1 MAYFPMCIDLTEK
14 RCIVVGGGN
23 VAAGKV
29 RQLLEFGA
37 AVTVAAPGL
46 TKELM
51 EQTQAGRITWLQRSV
66 DRENPGAVL
75 QQECEP
81 ATVGNEEPPSKPQQR
96 AGMRERAGSAG
107 LRPAASE
114 DGNDIM
120 IVVAATDDPAVN
132 RAVSVW
138 CKKRRIPVN
147 VVDEPVLCTFF
158 FPGIAKDGE
167 VVVSV
172 STGGTSPALSARL
185 RRRLSEELLFT
196 APVSAR
202 GTAGEEPDDGRGSGP
217 VSCGRAAEVMGQ
229 PPCPDLMMSRPVS
242 YGRAAEVMGTWR
254 AYVRQRVSSGAVRKK
269 VFEAMLERV
278 LNEGALTRREV
289 DDMIDKTEG
298 KDCDGRNAAV
308 REENA
313 AGEKNS
319 EAKDAG
325 SGKAAAVKE
334 QSAETKETA
343 AAGEDTAAEADF
355 VPRRIRVGTR
365 GSSLALAQTELF
377 IRRLM
382 SVYPETECETVVIK
396 TTGDRIQN
404 RPLSEFG
411 GKAVFVTEFEDAIR
425 SGVIDCAVHSAKDM
439 PAELS
444 DGLAVVCVLPRADVR
459 DVLVTR
465 AGKKILESENAVI
478 GTGSLRR
485 KTQFLQRYPHAQIR
499 QLRGNITTR
508 VGKLKNGEYDG
519 IILAA
524 AGLQRLGLLADKELE
539 YTYFEVDEMTP
550 AGGQALIAVE
560 GRCCGQEY
568 LNAVTDTKAERELLA
583 ERETLRLLGAGCH
596 EAVGVYAHC
605 FAGEMMRIV
614 LMREQEGVIRRCE
627 GTARAD
633 EWRALA
639 EQLVRK

>member
-37 AVTVAAPGL
+37 AVTLIEVTVAAPGL

-81 ATVGNEEPPSKPQQR
+81 ATVGNEEPPSEPQQR

-202 GTAGEEPDDGRGSGP
+202 GADGEEPDDGRGSGP
-217 VSCGRAAEVMGQ
+217 VSC
-229 PPCPDLMMSRPVS
+229 
-242 YGRAAEVMGTWR
+242 GRAAEVMGTWR

-308 REENA
+308 REETA

-325 SGKAAAVKE
+325 SGKAAAVKG

-355 VPRRIRVGTR
+355 APRRIRVGTR

-485 KTQFLQRYPHAQIR
+485 KTQFLQRYPHTQIR

-508 VGKLKNGEYDG
+508 IGKLKNGEYDG

>member
-81 ATVGNEEPPSKPQQR
+81 ATVGNEEPPSEPQQR

-138 CKKRRIPVN
+138 CKKRRILVN

-217 VSCGRAAEVMGQ
+217 VSCGRAAEVMGR

-254 AYVRQRVSSGAVRKK
+254 AYVRQRV
-269 VFEAMLERV
+269 
-278 LNEGALTRREV
+278 
-289 DDMIDKTEG
+289 
-298 KDCDGRNAAV
+298 
-308 REENA
+308 
-313 AGEKNS
+313 
-319 EAKDAG
+319 
-325 SGKAAAVKE
+325 
-334 QSAETKETA
+334 
-343 AAGEDTAAEADF
+343 
-355 VPRRIRVGTR
+355 
-365 GSSLALAQTELF
+365 
-377 IRRLM
+377 
-382 SVYPETECETVVIK
+382 
-396 TTGDRIQN
+396 
-404 RPLSEFG
+404 
-411 GKAVFVTEFEDAIR
+411 
-425 SGVIDCAVHSAKDM
+425 
-439 PAELS
+439 
-444 DGLAVVCVLPRADVR
+444 
-459 DVLVTR
+459 
-465 AGKKILESENAVI
+465 
-478 GTGSLRR
+478 
-485 KTQFLQRYPHAQIR
+485 
-499 QLRGNITTR
+499 
-508 VGKLKNGEYDG
+508 
-519 IILAA
+519 
-524 AGLQRLGLLADKELE
+524 
-539 YTYFEVDEMTP
+539 
-550 AGGQALIAVE
+550 
-560 GRCCGQEY
+560 
-568 LNAVTDTKAERELLA
+568 
-583 ERETLRLLGAGCH
+583 
-596 EAVGVYAHC
+596 
-605 FAGEMMRIV
+605 
-614 LMREQEGVIRRCE
+614 
-627 GTARAD
+627 
-633 EWRALA
+633 
-639 EQLVRK
+639 